1 MKKTARYLQ
10 TIFIVAVV
18 VAVTIAIAYE
28 TDLLLTGSLASE
40 SQTEFLCTT
49 TMELLTVAG
58 IPFSLR
64 MFKIS
69 YVSNKLVTTK
79 ERALKLFGTIR
90 ILVLGILLILNT
102 LLYYL
107 FMNTTFGYMAIIVL
121 ISMAFVFPTE
131 SKCQYET
138 LGSNS

>member
-10 TIFIVAVV
+10 IVFFVMVAV
-18 VAVTIAIAYE
+18 AAIIAIAYE
-28 TDLLLTGSLASE
+28 TDLLLTGSLVGE

-69 YVSNKLVTTK
+69 YISKKLVSTK
-79 ERALKLFGTIR
+79 ERALKSFGTIR
-90 ILVLGILLILNT
+90 ILLLGLLLILNT

-131 SKCQYET
+131 SKCEYET

>member
-10 TIFIVAVV
+10 TIFIVAVI

-69 YVSNKLVTTK
+69 YVSNKLITTK